1 MIKELGSENEVI
13 WNRWYKNAERAPDRD
28 AIIHWVAGEE
38 PFRWTFSALIESAE
52 RLAAALVER
61 NIGKGDVCAIIMR
74 HNRILYPLYLAVVC
88 IGAIPA
94 VLAYPNP
101 RLHPDK
107 FRQGID
113 GMSLR
118 SGLDWLFTER
128 DLEETLRPSLQKQD
142 STIKGLHFPLEWK
155 TGGALTQEQLNRV
168 LSCNSMVSRDDA
180 LLLQHSSG
188 TTGLQKPVLLSHR
201 AVLEHVK
208 CYGQAIGLNEDDK
221 IVSWLPLYHDMGLIA
236 AFHLPLAFGIPTVQI
251 DPFEWVMVPSL
262 LLDAVSRERG
272 TISWLPNF
280 AYNMMADKIADDE
293 LDGISLESWR
303 LIINCS
309 EPVRYESHHR
319 LVERF
324 RHGGLNPLAISS
336 CYAMAE
342 TTFAATQTPPGTPP
356 SSLALDRNALAQ
368 GKIKITEDANRAR
381 ICVSSGKAIA
391 GCRVRIVDENRQD
404 VGEKTIGE
412 IGIKSI
418 SMFDGYRN
426 YPEKTAEVLCDGW
439 YYSGDYGFAYRGE
452 YYVIG
457 RKKDIIIV
465 AGNNVYPEDVED
477 VVGQVEGVIPGR
489 VVAFGEDDKEL
500 GTEHVSVIAE
510 SDITEGQRQRK
521 LKMDI
526 IEAAMAIDVSIT
538 NVYLAPPRWLIKS
551 SAGKPSRKANKERI
565 LSSCEAKET
574 ETNDYTGIEACYT
587 DGTQVG

>member
-1 MIKELGSENEVI
+1 MTKELGNENDVI
-13 WNRWYKNAERAPDRD
+13 WNRWCKNAERVPHRD

-38 PFRWTFSALIESAE
+38 PFRWTFSSLIDTAE
-52 RLAAALVER
+52 CLAARLVDR
-61 NIGKGDVCAIIMR
+61 GIGKGDVCAIIMR
-74 HNRILYPLYLAVVC
+74 HNRILYPLYLAMVRV
-88 IGAIPA
+88 GAIPA
-94 VLAYPNP
+94 ILAYPNP

-113 GMSLR
+113 GMSSH
-118 SGLDWLFTER
+118 SGLDWVFTER
-128 DLEETLRPSLQKQD
+128 DLEETLRPSLESSG

-155 TGGALTQEQLNRV
+155 TGPASTKGQQARVITRHNRV
-168 LSCNSMVSRDDA
+168 KRDDP

-208 CYGQAIGLNEDDK
+208 YYGRAIGLNENDK

-251 DPFEWVMVPSL
+251 DPFEWVMAPSL

-280 AYNMMADKIADDE
+280 AYNMMANKIADDE

-309 EPVRYESHHR
+309 EPVRHESHQ
-319 LVERF
+319 RF
-324 RHGGLNPLAISS
+324 VQKFQHCGLNPLAMSS

-342 TTFAATQTPPGTPP
+342 TTFATTQTPPGTPP
-356 SSLALDRNALAQ
+356 SMLALDRIALAQ
-368 GKIKITEDANRAR
+368 GKVKIAEHAGRAK
-381 ICVSSGKAIA
+381 ICVSSGKTIA
-391 GCRVRIVDENRQD
+391 GCQVRIVDENRQD
-404 VGEKTIGE
+404 AGDRTIGE
-412 IGIKSI
+412 IVIRSR

-426 YPEKTAEVLCDGW
+426 YLEKTREVLCDGW
-439 YYSGDYGFAYRGE
+439 YYSGDYGFVNRGD

-457 RKKDIIIV
+457 RKKDMIIV
-465 AGNNVYPEDVED
+465 AGNNIYPEDVED
-477 VVGQVEGVIPGR
+477 VVGKVEGVIPGR
-489 VVAFGEDDKEL
+489 VIAFGEENREL
-500 GTEHVSVIAE
+500 GTEYVSVLAE
-510 SDITEGQRQRK
+510 SDITDDESQRK
-521 LKMDI
+521 LKMNI

-538 NVYLAPPRWLIKS
+538 NIYLVPPRWLIKS

-565 LSSCEAKET
+565 LSSSET
-574 ETNDYTGIEACYT
+574 RRSETDDYAGIEARYT
-587 DGTQVG
+587 NGAQVG